1 MGNEERSVETM
12 ILGCLQKLCVGGDLW
27 RRQNRGNCREEVFAS
42 GGGAEWRGEACL
54 QRWRRLRR
62 I

>member
-1 MGNEERSVETM
+1 MEETES
-12 ILGCLQKLCVGGDLW
+12 GD
-27 RRQNRGNCREEVFAS
+27 NCPEEVFAN